1 MPMEVCAKISLSNAD
16 GSMHKT
22 YKSKLINQI
31 KPHWQETTSLDVS
44 KDTTVYIVDF
54 IALIQVETKWR
65 DNFELAFKLLSM
77 LLKGFHR
84 VDLIDDSYFSV
95 TIKGAEGNKRGKGA
109 KINLQNQ
116 RFQVSLRSS
125 YRMERIKNEWLK
137 YYFKHFRK
145 IEKTAMIIRSSFFMV
160 TFSPANSHFFTFFL
174 E

>member
-1 MPMEVCAKISLSNAD
+1 
-16 GSMHKT
+16 
-22 YKSKLINQI
+22 
-31 KPHWQETTSLDVS
+31 
-44 KDTTVYIVDF
+44 
-54 IALIQVETKWR
+54 
-65 DNFELAFKLLSM
+65 M

-84 VDLIDDSYFSV
+84 VDLIADSYFSV

-160 TFSPANSHFFTFFL
+160 TFSPANSHFLRFFGI
-174 E
+174 EF